1 MSESPYV
8 IAFESTHAA
17 LAAAS
22 ALEARGARMMPTP
35 RAISAGCGM
44 SLRFDASTDDAA
56 HAFVEPVSDV
66 CGHAALYAQ
75 EGQTYRLVTPL

>member
-1 MSESPYV
+1 MSEGSYV
-8 IAFESTHAA
+8 IAFDSTHAA

-44 SLRFDASTDDAA
+44 SLRFDVATDDAA
-56 HAFVEPVSDV
+56 QAFVEPVSDV
-66 CGHAALYAQ
+66 CGHATLYVQ
-75 EGQTYRLVTPL
+75 QGQTYRLVAPL

>member
-1 MSESPYV
+1 MSEGSYV
-8 IAFESTHAA
+8 IAFDSTHAA
-17 LAAAS
+17 LSAAS

-44 SLRFDASTDDAA
+44 SLRFDVVTDDAA
-56 HAFVEPVSDV
+56 HAFVEPVSDA
-66 CGHAALYAQ
+66 CGHATLYAQ